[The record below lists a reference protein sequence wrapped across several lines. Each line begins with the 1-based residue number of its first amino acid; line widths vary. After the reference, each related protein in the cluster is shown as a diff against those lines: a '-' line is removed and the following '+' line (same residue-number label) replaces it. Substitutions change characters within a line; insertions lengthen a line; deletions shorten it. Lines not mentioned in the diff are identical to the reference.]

1 MRLKRSQSATEESAL
16 RTDRLSRR
24 AARATTA
31 ATAAAAAAIVVVA
44 GCSSSGGNGADGGG
58 HPSSPGS
65 PTSPASQ
72 PARTPTASPSSGPG
86 NAARAAENVQ
96 GPAAVSTAAQRKA
109 LAAERGTI
117 ARLSPAQLAGQRVIY
132 SYSGFTAPSW
142 LLTDIRKGLV
152 GGVIFFSFNISSE
165 QQIRAV
171 IEQLIAANASGQ
183 NPAHAYPLLLMTDQE
198 GGQVRRLPGAPDQS
212 EAQIGASSNPSAAAA
227 AAGTSAAANLR
238 GVGMNVNLAPVLDV
252 FRRPGDF
259 DDQYQRSYSMNPQ
272 VVGTAGAS
280 FVTAQQAGGVAATVK
295 HFPGLGAAGTTQ
307 DTDNEPVSI
316 GLSAQQLRTVDD
328 APYRAA
334 VQAGVKLAMV
344 SWATYPALGTR
355 LPAALSPAIVQGELQ
370 SRVGFQGVTI
380 TDALGAGALG
390 AYGSVQNRTMLA
402 ARAGMDALLCTATK
416 PLPAWKCVAGLQ
428 QGYQDGALP
437 KATFEGQLAQ
447 VLALRASLPV

>member
-1 MRLKRSQSATEESAL
+1 L

-24 AARATTA
+24 AAIAAGAA
-31 ATAAAAAAIVVVA
+31 ATAAIVVVA
-44 GCSSSGGNGADGGG
+44 GCSSSGGHDAAGG
-58 HPSSPGS
+58 HTSPAAS
-65 PTSPASQ
+65 QTSPASQ
-72 PARTPTASPSSGPG
+72 PVRTPAASPSSVPG
-86 NAARAAENVQ
+86 RAARAAQDVQ
-96 GPAAVSTAAQRKA
+96 GPAAVPTAAQDKA

-132 SYSGFTAPSW
+132 SYDGLTAPSW
-142 LLTDIRKGLV
+142 LLTDIRRGLV

-165 QQIRAV
+165 LQIRGV
-171 IEQLIAANASGQ
+171 IQQLIDANASAQ
-183 NPAHAYPLLLMTDQE
+183 NPARAFPLLLMTDQE

-212 EAQIGASSNPSAAAA
+212 EAQIGSSSNPSAEAA
-227 AAGTSAAANLR
+227 AAGTSAASNLR

-252 FRRPGDF
+252 FRQPGDF

-272 VVGTAGAS
+272 IVGAAGAS

-307 DTDNEPVSI
+307 DTDNEPVTI
-316 GLSAQQLRTVDD
+316 GLSAQELRTVDE

-344 SWATYPALGTR
+344 SWATYPAFGTH
-355 LPAALSPAIVQGELQ
+355 LPAALAPAIVQGELE

-390 AYGSVQNRTMLA
+390 AYGDLQNRTMLA

-416 PLPAWKCVAGLQ
+416 PVPGWKCVAGLQ

-437 KATFEGQLAQ
+437 KGTFEGQLAQ